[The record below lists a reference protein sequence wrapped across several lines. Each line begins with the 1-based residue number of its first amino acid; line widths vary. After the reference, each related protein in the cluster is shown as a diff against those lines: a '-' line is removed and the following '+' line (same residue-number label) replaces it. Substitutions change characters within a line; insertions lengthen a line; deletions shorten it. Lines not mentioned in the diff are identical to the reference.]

1 MDLELKKLWL
11 ISSKYHNSE
20 FLNTNYDPKYSN
32 DANSNQLSDKNSEKV
47 IENLTKNDYYIDP
60 TDDLDG
66 PYEKIKLQNINNSC
80 YVNSIMQ
87 IILHNHTLFKR
98 FKEHFGNQDMLLL
111 SRSGYCDFAKIDMNA
126 QCSAESFLHWLLEQ
140 PKKNKG
146 WLQSWNDIKI
156 CSECQNKIKTQREEH
171 IWRVYPVKSDPYI
184 DDKDFIYEY
193 EFTTCIYNQS
203 SETID
208 LDCDKCNKKTSHNV
222 ANKISKLRENIFFTL
237 QNFNNKNINIYESI
251 QFSDKYIYDLNAIV
265 QYQGN
270 SYFGHYT
277 VYVLDSNG
285 WYHYNDNKIKR
296 IEDIHQIIR
305 NRDENTTFPILWY
318 VKNDEDDVEQPTAN
332 EA

>member
-1 MDLELKKLWL
+1 MNNHDKILELELKKLWL
-11 ISSKYHNSE
+11 ISSKYRNEE
-20 FLNTNYDPKYSN
+20 FLNTNYIPDYSN
-32 DANSNQLSDKNSEKV
+32 KSSYKEIEKSK
-47 IENLTKNDYYIDP
+47 KNDFYTDP

-66 PYEKIKLQNINNSC
+66 PYEKIRLKNINNSC

-146 WLQSWNDIKI
+146 WLQSWTDIKI
-156 CSECQNKIKTQREEH
+156 CSVCQNKIKTPREEH
-171 IWRVYPVKSDPYI
+171 IWRVYPVESPPYI
-184 DDKDFIYEY
+184 DETEFIFEY

-203 SETID
+203 TETVD
-208 LDCDKCNKKTSHNV
+208 LDCEKCNKKTSQNRL
-222 ANKISKLRENIFFTL
+222 NKISKLRENIFFTL
-237 QNFNNKNINIYESI
+237 QNFNNKNINIYETI
-251 QFSDKYIYDLNAIV
+251 EFSDKYIYDLNAIV

-270 SYFGHYT
+270 SYSGHYT
-277 VYVLDSNG
+277 IYILDSDG
-285 WYHYNDNKIKR
+285 WFHYNDDKIKP
-296 IEDIHQIIR
+296 IKDIHEIIR
-305 NRDENTTFPILWY
+305 NKDENTKFPILWY
-318 VKNDEDDVEQPTAN
+318 VKNDNDDNKDAKINAT